1 MRVLVPWQA
10 ILAQTLDNREIISVA
25 AVVRTYL
32 ARTPTRSEIT
42 SARRAAVRYVAAG
55 HAKAVHL
62 PNSGANGDDRLL
74 LAWPGTDVSDLDH
87 LRRSSTQAHLPDG
100 VGRTA
105 LGNTRAARALVVSL
119 VQAASSVDE
128 IDVERLGAIA
138 SRALADDLE
147 EPLRQFSLLRA
158 RLRGRSR

>member
-1 MRVLVPWQA
+1 MRVLVPWKA
-10 ILAQTLDNREIISVA
+10 ILAQALDDREIIGVA
-25 AVVRTYL
+25 AVVRSYL

-42 SARRAAVRYVAAG
+42 SARRAAVRCVAAG
-55 HAKAVHL
+55 HAEAVYL
-62 PNSGANGDDRLL
+62 PNTGANGGDRLL
-74 LAWPGTDVSDLDH
+74 LVWPGTDASDVDH
-87 LRRSSTQAHLPDG
+87 LRRTSTHGHLPDG

-128 IDVERLGAIA
+128 IDGERLSTVA

-147 EPLRQFSLLRA
+147 EPLRQFNLLRV